1 MRKVLMSLCDGCD
14 RREMLFL
21 TNGQAE
27 IQGVE
32 GEAKGAVL
40 ERIGSGE
47 YLGEVRGDLVCMA
60 TCCYISIRV
69 ETWHLASS
77 AAVDAHSRMPSQR
90 QPCRL

>member
-1 MRKVLMSLCDGCD
+1 MSFCNNGDC
-14 RREMLFL
+14 REMLFL

-47 YLGEVRGDLVCMA
+47 YLGEVRGHLSVWQ
-60 TCCYISIRV
+60 TCC
-69 ETWHLASS
+69 
-77 AAVDAHSRMPSQR
+77 
-90 QPCRL
+90 